1 MEEPKGRK
9 KWEGH
14 TVFQTRH
21 KDGKHELTAAVRTV
35 LGLVLCKTGPAS
47 RGGGGIM
54 GPCLLLLNYW
64 LLRGSGRGGG
74 IVLSCVP
81 RGNPNRF

>member
-21 KDGKHELTAAVRTV
+21 KDRKHELTAAVRTV

-47 RGGGGIM
+47 WGGRDHGALPFTAELLATSRFWEGRRY
-54 GPCLLLLNYW
+54 CLELCAQ
-64 LLRGSGRGGG
+64 G
-74 IVLSCVP
+74 
-81 RGNPNRF
+81 